1 VVKES
6 TSMWLKNPNCVII
19 HQKIRDFKMRLL
31 LGLAVAIT
39 FILLSYLVLGYDL
52 KGYMGGAFGLIF
64 GGFIYYS
71 EATSS
76 ASEAIE
82 YTDPKLGTEDIVM
95 DVLRTLALMFVF
107 GFLSSQLLTILL
119 AGVVN
124 VYLIEGAL
132 LFGFFTYISFWELK
146 YTVKHTLKAMFML
159 DRPKKYV

>member
-1 VVKES
+1 
-6 TSMWLKNPNCVII
+6 M
-19 HQKIRDFKMRLL
+19 
-31 LGLAVAIT
+31 GLFVAIT
-39 FILLSYLVLGYDL
+39 FIVLSYFTFGYDL

-71 EATSS
+71 DATSS

-82 YTDPKLGTEDIVM
+82 YTDPKLGTEDIVI
-95 DVLRTLALMFVF
+95 DVIRTLVLMFMF
-107 GFLSSQLLTILL
+107 GFLSSQLLTIIL

-124 VYLIEGAL
+124 VYLIEGTL

-159 DRPKKYV
+159 DKPKKYV